1 MIPVNKHLLDVICL
15 LSVEVTIEGIINF
28 EDSDVFGIAS
38 WHEDMLLYKLVKLLL
53 VSCLGLMVLRGL
65 CSSE

>member
-1 MIPVNKHLLDVICL
+1 MIPVNKHPLDVICL
-15 LSVEVTIEGIINF
+15 LSVEVSIEGIINL
-28 EDSDVFGIAS
+28 EDSNVFGIAP

-53 VSCLGLMVLRGL
+53 VSCLWLMVLRGL